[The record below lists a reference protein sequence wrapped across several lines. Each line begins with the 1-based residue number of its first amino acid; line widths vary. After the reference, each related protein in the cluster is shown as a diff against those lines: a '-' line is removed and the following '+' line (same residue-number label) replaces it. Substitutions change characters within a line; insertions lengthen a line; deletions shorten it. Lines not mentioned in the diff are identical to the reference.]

1 MCMHMLVKY
10 EGKPVMS
17 FIRSFQYLYFL
28 VSLAATWGSL
38 VSLPSQKIYMCSEDC
53 LQGMCFY

>member
-53 LQGMCFY
+53 LQGM